1 LDLSEYSESYFAREN
16 LRALERLG
24 TEPDLVRAL
33 EEALHRG
40 GRIIAHSGY
49 KEENLDAMRSK
60 LEASRQR
67 AEKLRE
73 NNSRLKA
80 KKRRLAQENST
91 LAQKNQELA
100 VENAQLATRYSACA
114 TGSRTPQ
121 RRSCSGFR
129 EQPGS
134 SKSVGPEYRRKCW
147 ASRIEISSTI
157 FVHNPMVDFSANFHN
172 GLFLVGG
179 WRLERSRATLSGMA
193 RRKTSAGS

>member
-40 GRIIAHSGY
+40 GRIIAHRGY
-49 KEENLDAMRSK
+49 KEENLDAMRFK
-60 LEASRQR
+60 LEASRRR

-73 NNSRLKA
+73 NNSWLKA

-91 LAQKNQELA
+91 LARKNGTGCEKCTTGHSLNQPALQA
-100 VENAQLATRYSACA
+100 RGHRSAD
-114 TGSRTPQ
+114 RVQ
-121 RRSCSGFR
+121 IR

-134 SKSVGPEYRRKCW
+134 SKKRGPGVP
-147 ASRIEISSTI
+147 S
-157 FVHNPMVDFSANFHN
+157 
-172 GLFLVGG
+172 
-179 WRLERSRATLSGMA
+179 
-193 RRKTSAGS
+193 